1 MNVSK
6 FYLKANMVV
15 DHPKEIEKK
24 ENLNNYAYD
33 VVNKKTKQEFN
44 GNLIKRE
51 NQRKKS
57 VDMINKDVEPVTTH
71 EIKDSKDIQDEETDR
86 EKQIRAFKRNSA
98 YILHRRNIYVF
109 LAAVAE
115 EAMERGKEIKVA
127 DAIGYLLVRKL
138 LSML

>member
-24 ENLNNYAYD
+24 ENMNNYAYD

-57 VDMINKDVEPVTTH
+57 VDNMISNSNKD
-71 EIKDSKDIQDEETDR
+71 
-86 EKQIRAFKRNSA
+86 N
-98 YILHRRNIYVF
+98 
-109 LAAVAE
+109 
-115 EAMERGKEIKVA
+115 
-127 DAIGYLLVRKL
+127 
-138 LSML
+138 